1 MTHVEPTD
9 EDRAAVSAG
18 ALTVAGAVE
27 FSGISERTLFRH
39 MAAGELDW
47 FPMGAKGTRFI
58 PRAALI
64 ELMATYRAQHRA
76 RTN

>member
-1 MTHVEPTD
+1 MTVTD

-27 FSGISERTLFRH
+27 FSGISERALFRH

-47 FPMGAKGTRFI
+47 FPMGAKRTRYI

-64 ELMATYRAQHRA
+64 ELMARCRAQHRA